1 MRCNVIDAR
10 GAELRGLEKKM
21 ADHRG
26 LGFIGW
32 AFGAVTA
39 TVIAISGLVV
49 TASVPQAGV
58 ASSVTLSAATR

>member
-1 MRCNVIDAR
+1 
-10 GAELRGLEKKM
+10 M
-21 ADHRG
+21 ADRRG

-39 TVIAISGLVV
+39 TVIMISGLVV
-49 TASVPQAGV
+49 TTTVLQADV

>member
-1 MRCNVIDAR
+1 MPAR
-10 GAELRGLEKKM
+10 RGKM
-21 ADHRG
+21 ADRRG

-49 TASVPQAGV
+49 TASVPQADA

>member
-1 MRCNVIDAR
+1 
-10 GAELRGLEKKM
+10 M
-21 ADHRG
+21 ADRRG

-39 TVIAISGLVV
+39 TVIMISGLVV
-49 TASVPQAGV
+49 TTTVLQADA